1 MIPEPFWTAI
11 EKGMLQ
17 ITKGEL
23 RSLDMPEKRQLL
35 ADLRKRGDC
44 PENWKNT
51 DPKRQTAILE
61 GLRSAI
67 QRRLLKKEEYKKR
80 SQKAYKKRKS
90 SGKIA
95 QAGAKRSKALHDAKA
110 RAIAECKDGIENVW
124 EPEKLKKEVSNV
136 LSQIVEKC
144 GEQGFVHVFVGAK
157 CASTTLQEAVE
168 NECFGRGRN
177 RHAVFED
184 GRGFVRYSD
193 VKEHVE
199 ILIPYSGTNCVNADD
214 LERQVQEKLLDWP
227 QHRRMFV
234 RAGKGT
240 CQARGVAVYTP
251 FPYYT
256 GVLVCARSM
265 KDLGIRLATKEDHA
279 PKKKDIAQ
287 HLENSNEKLLIEN
300 ETLKKQLEKVN
311 EQVKIYRS
319 MLKESQNKVGE
330 LRETM
335 EAMDKK
341 NPH

>member
-1 MIPEPFWTAI
+1 
-11 EKGMLQ
+11 
-17 ITKGEL
+17 
-23 RSLDMPEKRQLL
+23 
-35 ADLRKRGDC
+35 
-44 PENWKNT
+44 
-51 DPKRQTAILE
+51 
-61 GLRSAI
+61 
-67 QRRLLKKEEYKKR
+67 
-80 SQKAYKKRKS
+80 
-90 SGKIA
+90 
-95 QAGAKRSKALHDAKA
+95 
-110 RAIAECKDGIENVW
+110 
-124 EPEKLKKEVSNV
+124 
-136 LSQIVEKC
+136 
-144 GEQGFVHVFVGAK
+144 
-157 CASTTLQEAVE
+157 
-168 NECFGRGRN
+168 
-177 RHAVFED
+177 
-184 GRGFVRYSD
+184 
-193 VKEHVE
+193 
-199 ILIPYSGTNCVNADD
+199 
-214 LERQVQEKLLDWP
+214 
-227 QHRRMFV
+227 MFV

-300 ETLKKQLEKVN
+300 ETLKKQLEKES